1 MTPTVALAPAALADE
16 LTAISR
22 SIAAEIKAPS
32 GERARLVGELGS
44 RLMAMSETCVAWERI
59 EGLLEIGQLAYF
71 EGRSEE
77 GLARVKKGASLAL
90 QADSRPLLRKA
101 YTYEAVLHQ
110 DLGDLPTVME
120 SSAAAIMLAR
130 ELQQPRDEAAQW
142 GNLAALFVEL
152 GNFREALRAAERAL
166 ALEPDDGSA
175 LLYAAEACLELGQL
189 SKGLMNARRSVEI
202 NAAKSELQYVAA
214 RAIAEATWAR
224 LLLEVSATESAQQ
237 HIEAAV
243 AAAQVAHARRARQPA
258 LVAEGLYRVLCNEV
272 DEGLALL
279 REGLEFQGEESGAQE
294 GRRLAVR
301 SLMRAYQWLG
311 DRAASRSLLEQECQ
325 WRLAS
330 LRGKLTVA
338 MRLAPAS
345 AVNGRANAN
354 DPTDVLVRFATLAT
368 LIEERSGEHG
378 LRTSRLA
385 QLIAAEYGCSET
397 AQQDVALAAL
407 LHDIG
412 KLAVPP
418 SILSKEDALNDEES
432 DVLRQH
438 PEFGAQV
445 LAATALASRP
455 AVIAAVRHHHEQFDG
470 DGFPFKLKGNAIPV
484 EARIVGIA
492 QAFDEMVHATP
503 RRREPLSVR
512 RALEEMLRQR
522 GRCFDPQLTDIL
534 VELVRRLQRE
544 EGDLD
549 DCLTRD
555 AEASTLVKARRQLR
569 DILDEPVGKAA

>member
-1 MTPTVALAPAALADE
+1 VPGTRP
-16 LTAISR
+16 
-22 SIAAEIKAPS
+22 
-32 GERARLVGELGS
+32 
-44 RLMAMSETCVAWERI
+44 
-59 EGLLEIGQLAYF
+59 
-71 EGRSEE
+71 
-77 GLARVKKGASLAL
+77 AL
-90 QADSRPLLRKA
+90 QGTR
-101 YTYEAVLHQ
+101 
-110 DLGDLPTVME
+110 
-120 SSAAAIMLAR
+120 
-130 ELQQPRDEAAQW
+130 
-142 GNLAALFVEL
+142 
-152 GNFREALRAAERAL
+152 LRAPL
-166 ALEPDDGSA
+166 
-175 LLYAAEACLELGQL
+175 
-189 SKGLMNARRSVEI
+189 VEI

-311 DRAASRSLLEQECQ
+311 DRAASRTLLEQECQ

-330 LRGKLTVA
+330 LRGKLAIA

-345 AVNGRANAN
+345 AVNGRASAN

-378 LRTSRLA
+378 IRTSRLA
-385 QLIAAEYGCSET
+385 QLIAAEYGCSEA

-438 PEFGAQV
+438 PEYGAQV

-470 DGFPFKLKGNAIPV
+470 DGFPFKLKGTAIPV

-522 GRCFDPQLTDIL
+522 GRRFDPQLTDIL

-569 DILDEPVGKAA
+569 DMLDEPVGKAA

>member
-32 GERARLVGELGS
+32 GDRARLVGELGS
-44 RLMAMSETCVAWERI
+44 RLMAMSETCVASERI

-77 GLARVKKGASLAL
+77 GLASVKKGASLAL
-90 QADSRPLLRKA
+90 RADARPLLRKA
-101 YTYEAVLHQ
+101 YNYEAALHQ
-110 DLGDLPTVME
+110 DLGDFPTVLE
-120 SSAAAIMLAR
+120 SSAAAIALAR
-130 ELQQPRDEAAQW
+130 ELQQPREEAAQW
-142 GNLAALFVEL
+142 GNLASLFVEL
-152 GNFREALRAAERAL
+152 GNFREALRAADRAL
-166 ALEPDDGSA
+166 VLDPDGGSA
-175 LLYAAEACLELGQL
+175 MLNAAEACLELGQL
-189 SKGLMNARRSVEI
+189 SKGLVYARRSVEI
-202 NAAKSELQYVAA
+202 NATRSELQYVAA
-214 RAIAEATWAR
+214 RANAEATWAR

-272 DEGLALL
+272 SEGLALL
-279 REGLEFQGEESGAQE
+279 HEALEFQGEESGAQE

-311 DRAASRSLLEQECQ
+311 DRAASRTLLEQECQ
-325 WRLAS
+325 ARLVS
-330 LRGKLTVA
+330 TRGKLAIA
-338 MRLAPAS
+338 MRLSPAS
-345 AVNGRANAN
+345 AVNGRATAN
-354 DPTDVLVRFATLAT
+354 DPTDVLVRFGTLAA

-378 LRTSRLA
+378 IRTGRLA
-385 QLIAAEYGCSET
+385 QLIAKEYGCSHET
-397 AQQDVALAAL
+397 QNDVALAGL

-412 KLAVPP
+412 KLAVIP
-418 SILSKEDALNDEES
+418 SILSKEDSLGEEEIA
-432 DVLRQH
+432 VLRHH
-438 PEFGAQV
+438 PEYGAQ
-445 LAATALASRP
+445 LLSGTAFASRP
-455 AVIAAVRHHHEQFDG
+455 AIVAAVRHHHEQFDG
-470 DGFPFKLKGNAIPV
+470 DGFPFKLKGAAIPV

-503 RRREPLSVR
+503 RRHEPLSVR

-522 GRCFDPQLTDIL
+522 GRRFDPQLTDIL
-534 VELVRRLQRE
+534 VERVRRLQRE

-549 DCLTRD
+549 DCLSRE
-555 AEASTLVKARRQLR
+555 AEASTLVRARRQLR
-569 DILDEPVGKAA
+569 EMLDQPVEKAA